1 MTIEFYGE
9 ISEYTKRRADKLKKR
24 YFAVWMMGIAV
35 ALFVV
40 TAISAMFQ
48 QTFWVILIFAVLIG
62 GVGCF
67 LYMSPMKKAVKEVW
81 KARIVIDGET
91 IFWTQYLPGREVNK
105 QKRVSEI
112 RRVIKTKYCYYLI
125 YNDISNAILC
135 ERSLLK
141 RGTFDAFEM
150 LFEGKIRKKNFY
162 D

>member
-91 IFWTQYLPGREVNK
+91 IFWTQYLPGR
-105 QKRVSEI
+105 RF
-112 RRVIKTKYCYYLI
+112 RRRPPGRRLSCFALRPAPPPSIAPAAAWPLLVHCQRGRRC
-125 YNDISNAILC
+125 AILKD
-135 ERSLLK
+135 RN
-141 RGTFDAFEM
+141 DAE
-150 LFEGKIRKKNFY
+150 KKVPP
-162 D
+162 